1 MNTIEVEGRRVAPSK
16 VVCVGRNYVEHIE
29 ELGNELPE
37 SMVVFLKPNSAIND
51 RLMSGPFER
60 HYEAEICFVVGHGEF
75 CGVGF
80 GLDLT
85 KRALQSQL
93 KSKGLPWE
101 RSKAFDGAA
110 VLGRFVSLASPE
122 ETLSLELEI
131 DGERRQFGTTHEMIY
146 PPALI
151 LKEIG
156 SFMTLE
162 EGDVVMTGTPKGV
175 GLVSSGAAFVG
186 RIRSEGKL
194 LTEESWRAV

>member
-1 MNTIEVEGRRVAPSK
+1 MA
-16 VVCVGRNYVEHIE
+16 HIT
-29 ELGNELPE
+29 ELGNELPD
-37 SMVVFLKPNSAIND
+37 SMVVFIKPNSAIAD
-51 RLMSGPFER
+51 RLMSGPSER
-60 HYEAEICFVVGHGEF
+60 HYEAEICFVVGNGGF

-110 VLGRFVSLASPE
+110 VLGRFVSLASLE
-122 ETLSLELEI
+122 ETLSIELEI
-131 DGERRQFGTTHEMIY
+131 DGGRRQFATTHEMIY

-186 RIRSEGKL
+186 RILSEGRV
-194 LTEESWRAV
+194 LTEESWLAV